1 VSAAALLRE
10 ARQAG
15 VNARLEGGT
24 VRLSAATPPPPEL
37 LATLR
42 EHRAAILAILSGD
55 ACRRCGD
62 PLAWPAPVGIT
73 FDDGTSEC
81 MRCADAEVERIW
93 RAASRVTSA
102 PAALADEAELMLQ
115 PGGLTE

>member
-42 EHRAAILAILSGD
+42 EHRAEILAILSGD
-55 ACRRCGD
+55 ACRWCGA

-93 RAASRVTSA
+93 RSAERVVNSPDALTD
-102 PAALADEAELMLQ
+102 PAEVMPRGD
-115 PGGLTE
+115 P